1 MDCPDTEGGAAMD
14 TIRVLLVDDEAE
26 FRESTAKVL
35 ARRGMAVRGAE
46 SGAMALEMLAEEV
59 PDVVVLDLRMPGM
72 DGIETLAKIRE
83 RHGTVPVIILT
94 GHGDT
99 GNALAGIS
107 LEIHDFLQKPVEM
120 ERLAEKIR
128 ATAGPAPDQPL
139 HERTVRDL
147 MIPLESYRK
156 VYADESLRTALSAL
170 KEAAE
175 SKVVG
180 HHAEIGHRSILVMD
194 RGDNLLGVL
203 RRIDVLRMVEP
214 SFLRDSPYT
223 TYFTGMFLA
232 SCKTLADRPVGDFV
246 RQEEMVSV
254 GEFTPLM
261 EAVALMARHGLIN
274 LPVLRAGKFVGML
287 RDSDLFHEV
296 LRLVL
301 G

>member
-1 MDCPDTEGGAAMD
+1 
-14 TIRVLLVDDEAE
+14 
-26 FRESTAKVL
+26 
-35 ARRGMAVRGAE
+35 
-46 SGAMALEMLAEEV
+46 MLAAEV

-72 DGIETLAKIRE
+72 DGIETLSRIRE
-83 RHGTVPVIILT
+83 RHGALPVIILT

-99 GNALAGIS
+99 SNALAGIR
-107 LEIHDFLQKPVEM
+107 LDIHDFLQKPVDV

-139 HERTVRDL
+139 RERSVREL

-156 VYADESLRTALSAL
+156 VRADESLHVALTAL

-180 HHAEIGHRSILVMD
+180 RHAEIGHRSVLVVD
-194 RGDNLLGVL
+194 PKDNLLGVL
-203 RRIDVLRMVEP
+203 RRLDVLRMVEP
-214 SFLRDSPYT
+214 SYLRDSPYT

-232 SCKTLADRPVGDFV
+232 QCKTLADRPVGEFV
-246 RQEEMVSV
+246 RKEDLVSV

-261 EAVALMARHGLIN
+261 GAVALMTRHGLIN
-274 LPVLRAGKFVGML
+274 LPVLRDGKCVGML